1 MSRTVYAVTEPKRRS
16 AIARAVLTDLPEW
29 FGIPEYTE
37 NYIRECADMP
47 LWVCEVSGEIAGF
60 IAIKETSPYAAEL
73 NVMGV
78 KKAHHRS
85 GIGRAL
91 FEAMRMFAKEQGYE
105 FLHVKTVD
113 AGHYQEYDDTRMF
126 YESLGFRKLEV
137 LPTLWDPENPC
148 LVMVMSIKNN

>member
-1 MSRTVYAVTEPKRRS
+1 MSGTIRFVESPDERS
-16 AIARAVLTDLPEW
+16 AIASEVLLDLPEW

-37 NYIRECADMP
+37 NYIRECAKMP
-47 LWVCEVSGEIAGF
+47 LWVYEVFGESVGF
-60 IAIKETSPYAAEL
+60 IAIKETSLYAAEL

-85 GIGRAL
+85 GVGKAL
-91 FEAMRMFAKEQGYE
+91 FAVMLSSARSQGYE

-113 AGHYQEYDDTRMF
+113 AGHYREYDDTRMF

-137 LPTLWDPENPC
+137 LPELWDPENPC
-148 LVMVMSIKNN
+148 LLMVMSIS